1 MKKNQKNNGMSKS
14 QKAVNK
20 LRKEGFL
27 NKPKGSE
34 GRGMPVLIDKDF
46 HDRISALVE
55 HVGNGMTVQQYI
67 DNVLANHCALY
78 GKEIDR
84 KIEESGVKLVYVSSE
99 AYDMLAELAPQ
110 SSNDGTVCFCVDGI
124 LREHLAQYKETIGNE
139 FKNRGIAC
147 PEIEKL

>member
-1 MKKNQKNNGMSKS
+1 MSNF

-20 LRKEGFL
+20 LCKEGFL

-46 HDRISALVE
+46 YDRISALVE
-55 HVGNGMTVQQYI
+55 QVGNGMTVQQYI
-67 DNVLANHCALY
+67 DNVLANHCARY

-110 SSNDGTVCFCVDGI
+110 SSNSGTDCFCVDSI
-124 LREHLAQYKETIGNE
+124 LREHLDQYKEVIGHE
-139 FKNRGIAC
+139 FKSRGIAH

>member
-1 MKKNQKNNGMSKS
+1 
-14 QKAVNK
+14 
-20 LRKEGFL
+20 
-27 NKPKGSE
+27 
-34 GRGMPVLIDKDF
+34 MPVLIDKDF

-55 HVGNGMTVQQYI
+55 CVGNGMTVQQYI
-67 DNVLANHCALY
+67 DNVLANHCARY

-99 AYDMLAELAPQ
+99 AYDMLAELASQ
-110 SSNDGTVCFCVDGI
+110 SSNGGSDRFCVDSI
-124 LREHLAQYKETIGNE
+124 LCEHLAQYKETIGNE